1 MGAGAEIQLSF
12 SRLALGFA
20 AAALL
25 SACGEEAPASG
36 PGFKYYAAE
45 PTAARLV
52 EVLDGK
58 PDAKR
63 RQLLVRALELH
74 AIPYRRLA
82 YTTPTGPSMNIEI
95 THGSGAPVLIFA
107 THYDRVGV
115 AGGANDNASCVAA
128 AIDAY
133 RAVAAAGTPKRI
145 TLKVVFFDDEE
156 NGLKGSRHYAAT
168 AAQGTPNAI
177 FGVVSLELCGIG
189 DAFGIWDIDAGMED
203 SLIVRALRAAG
214 KAEGVYFGIHG
225 PVPRFSS
232 DHASFLARGV
242 PTVGLTVLPRADEV
256 TLRAYVTDPN
266 SLRWLFR
273 WMRPSI
279 FRTYHTAADG
289 AATVQAAALAMVTR
303 VIVRA
308 VSEAEFLIGEEPPGK
323 IPDKTRTNVM
333 F

>member
-1 MGAGAEIQLSF
+1 MRLST
-12 SRLALGFA
+12 SRLAPAFV

-25 SACGEEAPASG
+25 AACGEETPAPG
-36 PGFKYYAAE
+36 LGFAHFAAE

-58 PDAKR
+58 PDAER
-63 RQLLVRALELH
+63 LQLLVRALELH

-82 YTTPTGPSMNIEI
+82 YTAPTGPGVNIEI
-95 THGSGAPVLIFA
+95 ALGGGAPVLILA
-107 THYDRVGV
+107 AHYDRVAV

-128 AIDAY
+128 AIDVY
-133 RAVAAAGTPKRI
+133 RAVAAAGAPKRI

-156 NGLKGSRHYAAT
+156 NGLMGSRDYAAT
-168 AAQGTPNAI
+168 AAPGTPNAI

-189 DAFGIWDIDAGMED
+189 DAFGIWDIHAGMED

-214 KAEGVYFGIHG
+214 KAEGIYSGVHG

-242 PTVGLTVLPRADEV
+242 PAVGLTVLPRADEA

-273 WMRPSI
+273 WMRPTI

-289 AATVQAAALAMVTR
+289 AATVQAAALAMVAR
-303 VIVRA
+303 VIARA
-308 VSEAEFLIGEEPPGK
+308 VGEAERLIGEETPGS
-323 IPDKTRTNVM
+323 
-333 F
+333 